1 MKKKKILIVDD
12 EEIVRVL
19 LAEALKPYDYKIDV
33 VEDGVEAIR
42 YIGRSSYDLVITDY
56 MMPKM
61 DGLELTRQIRSKY
74 PSTPILI
81 VTGNGPVHELLKSG
95 ATACVKKPFN
105 IFELQNTVKIILN
118 KQKFHHHN
126 NSGLVC
132 A

>member
-1 MKKKKILIVDD
+1 MEKKRILIVDD
-12 EEIVRVL
+12 EEVVRTL
-19 LAEALKPYDYKIDV
+19 LAEALKPHDYKIDV

-95 ATACVKKPFN
+95 ATAYLTKPFN
-105 IFELQNTVKIILN
+105 IFELQNMVKIILN
-118 KQKFHHHN
+118 K
-126 NSGLVC
+126 
-132 A
+132 